1 MFNIFLIKVVI
12 SVISVIN
19 LVMEIFIV
27 RTRSYYVIVEV
38 VSCKIKR
45 GGNQLI
51 QLVLVVSSDVQIL
64 VAGKFS
70 FRNFDSSAKLFRTF
84 YSKGHELFTASDLC
98 FFQRLYFTVFTPVAC
113 ALLLDSLVSTVCS
126 PTVPLRLS
134 CLLHRAIVSH
144 R

>member
-51 QLVLVVSSDVQIL
+51 
-64 VAGKFS
+64 
-70 FRNFDSSAKLFRTF
+70 
-84 YSKGHELFTASDLC
+84 
-98 FFQRLYFTVFTPVAC
+98 
-113 ALLLDSLVSTVCS
+113 
-126 PTVPLRLS
+126 
-134 CLLHRAIVSH
+134 
-144 R
+144 